1 MRNRGVEIITASGE
15 KTDFSPKK
23 IARSLRKSGAGEET
37 VQEILKIIAT
47 EVYPG
52 MSTKQIF
59 KRAFKLLRKKD
70 RFQASRY
77 KLKKA
82 IYELGPTGFP
92 FEKFIASI
100 YEHLGYIVE
109 VGRIVRGNCVSHEID
124 VLAVKQQ
131 QNLLIECKFHTEP
144 GRKCNV
150 QVPLYIDSRFRDIQQ
165 LPGNNEQDNRE
176 AWIVTNTRF
185 TTDALAYGKCVGL
198 HLLSWDTP
206 KNHGLKDI
214 LDQTGLY
221 PLTVS
226 TLLSQ
231 REKQFLL
238 NRDIVLCRDII
249 RDNFYLDQL
258 EISEERKEKILDE
271 MLQLGTAK
279 EEQNEK
285 KA

>member
-1 MRNRGVEIITASGE
+1 MKDREIQVTTASGE
-15 KTDFSPKK
+15 KSAFSPEK

-37 VQEILKIIAT
+37 IHEILKIISA
-47 EVYPG
+47 ELYPG
-52 MSTKQIF
+52 MSTKKIF
-59 KRAFKLLRKKD
+59 KRAFKLLRKRD
-70 RFQASRY
+70 RLQASRY

-92 FEKFIASI
+92 FERFIASV
-100 YEHLGYIVE
+100 YEHLDYKVE
-109 VGRIVRGNCVSHEID
+109 VGKILQGKCVTHEID
-124 VLAVKQQ
+124 VVAIKEHQK
-131 QNLLIECKFHTEP
+131 LLVECKFHAEP

-150 QVPLYIDSRFRDIQQ
+150 QVPLYIHSRFRDIQQ
-165 LPGNNEQDNRE
+165 LPVQKKVFANE

-185 TTDALAYGKCVGL
+185 TADALAYGKCAGL
-198 HLLSWDTP
+198 NLLSWDTP
-206 KNHGLKDI
+206 KDHGLKDI

-221 PLTVS
+221 PITVS

-249 RDNFYLDQL
+249 RDNFYLDKL
-258 EISEERKEKILDE
+258 EIKGERKKKVLDE
-271 MLQLGTAK
+271 MLQLGSSK
-279 EEQNEK
+279 EERNEK